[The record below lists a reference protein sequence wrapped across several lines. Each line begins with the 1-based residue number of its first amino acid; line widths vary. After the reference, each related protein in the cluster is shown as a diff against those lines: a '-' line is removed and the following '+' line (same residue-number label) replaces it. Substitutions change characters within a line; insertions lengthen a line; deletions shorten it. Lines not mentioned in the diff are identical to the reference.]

1 MRALLNIALLCGY
14 AGLAGATAFYGPG
27 LIPRLDQGMAFGMGG
42 LIFVAGAL
50 LHEIYARTGRE
61 TNLGKQLLS
70 LSYGYANQ
78 QDELTWMRREVD
90 VLREALD
97 GANQSGELERG
108 GRTIKEVMAE
118 VKVLKSLIPR
128 LSTGESPLIETV
140 TDAEWREYGPAA
152 PGTAA
157 PTPPG
162 ELPPVAKDMDQEQ
175 VLSVV
180 RIALRDDRIDLVLQP
195 IVSLPQR
202 RRRYY
207 ECFSRLR
214 TGGGAMIL
222 PDQYI
227 TIAERAGLIT
237 AIDNMLLFRCIQL
250 IRKVHR
256 KSQDIDFFCNI
267 SPHTVADVDFFGDF
281 IDFLQGNRDLPPHL
295 IFEFAQ
301 ADFARWSEV
310 GAKLLDRLALMGCRF
325 SIDRVRDLNLD
336 PAALAARQIKFVKI
350 ECDLLLDHAEQ
361 IVELQHGLRRN
372 EIDLIVE
379 KAEDESRL
387 LELLD
392 HEIDFGQGFLFG
404 EPRLARP
411 AS

>member
-27 LIPRLDQGMAFGMGG
+27 VIPQLDQDLAFGVGG
-42 LIFVAGAL
+42 LIFVVGAL
-50 LHEIYARTGRE
+50 LHEIYARTGCE
-61 TNLGKQLLS
+61 ANLGKQLLS

-97 GANQSGELERG
+97 SANQSGELEGG
-108 GRTIKEVMAE
+108 GRTLKEVMAE

-140 TDAEWREYGPAA
+140 TDAEWSEYGSSSPGAAA
-152 PGTAA
+152 PV
-157 PTPPG
+157 PPG
-162 ELPPVAKDMDQEQ
+162 ELPPVAQDMDREQ
-175 VLSVV
+175 VLNVV
-180 RIALRDDRIDLVLQP
+180 RIALRDDRIDMVLQP

-207 ECFSRLR
+207 ECFSRLH

-222 PDQYI
+222 PGQYI

-295 IFEFAQ
+295 IFEFSQ
-301 ADFARWSEV
+301 ADFSRWSEA
-310 GAKLLDRLALMGCRF
+310 GAQLL
-325 SIDRVRDLNLD
+325 DRVRDLNLD
-336 PAALAARQIKFVKI
+336 AAALAARQIKFVKI

-361 IVELQHGLRRN
+361 ITELRQSLRRN

-379 KAEDESRL
+379 KVEDDSQL

-392 HEIDFGQGFLFG
+392 YEIDFGQGFLFG

-411 AS
+411 AG